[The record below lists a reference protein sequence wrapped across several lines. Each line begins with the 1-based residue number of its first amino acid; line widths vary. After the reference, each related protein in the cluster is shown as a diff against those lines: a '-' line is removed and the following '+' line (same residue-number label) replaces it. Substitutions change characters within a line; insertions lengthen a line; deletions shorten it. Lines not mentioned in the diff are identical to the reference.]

1 MGKKFKGVKGF
12 DVYTART
19 ELMDKRTPKD
29 EDWFLEQDK
38 VDTMQAFEYQ
48 KATESKVAVERTY

>member
-1 MGKKFKGVKGF
+1 LEKEIDVAMGKKFKGVKGF

-29 EDWFLEQDK
+29 EDWFLE
-38 VDTMQAFEYQ
+38 
-48 KATESKVAVERTY
+48 

>member
-1 MGKKFKGVKGF
+1 MLEKEIDVAMGKKFKGVKGF

-29 EDWFLEQDK
+29 EDWFLE
-38 VDTMQAFEYQ
+38 
-48 KATESKVAVERTY
+48 